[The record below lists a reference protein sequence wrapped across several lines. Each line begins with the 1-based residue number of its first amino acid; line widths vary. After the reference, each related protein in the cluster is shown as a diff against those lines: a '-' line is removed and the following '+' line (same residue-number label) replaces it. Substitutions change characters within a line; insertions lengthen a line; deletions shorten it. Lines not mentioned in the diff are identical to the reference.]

1 MDNEIKIVIDFKGT
15 LDRNKKKYDFISKNE
30 EYYPSHEQY
39 KAYQNYFKHKEE
51 SDLLF
56 DLTSSFI
63 KGAFDA
69 VQYAFNKKANAISE
83 KEIDRLVKE
92 WVKSNPNMTW
102 TD

>member
-30 EYYPSHEQY
+30 EHYPSHEQY

-63 KGAFDA
+63 KSAFDA